1 MFLQYILAVK
11 VVHHVCVQRYMDITG
26 KPVEQSCPHKC
37 NPNSM
42 EEHQDTLLSLASE
55 SLGPESQ
62 QPGYNPHE
70 ETQAQA
76 VIELDEEPAI
86 LR

>member
-1 MFLQYILAVK
+1 
-11 VVHHVCVQRYMDITG
+11 
-26 KPVEQSCPHKC
+26 
-37 NPNSM
+37 M
-42 EEHQDTLLSLASE
+42 EERQDTLLSLASE

-76 VIELDEEPAI
+76 VIELDEEPNI